1 MRKIISFIVLTILI
15 YSFCFFSY
23 ADNNTFV
30 NNTASLQ
37 EQHKEL
43 KNQIESA
50 SSELK
55 DVQEEL
61 SDNLQQVQEVD
72 ANIEVA
78 QNELDEINIK
88 YDILNKEILKNEAEL
103 KKAKES
109 YEKEKGLFEERLV
122 AMYEAGD
129 TEYIDVLLQANGI
142 SDFLSSYYLLEELAL
157 YDTDIIDSLEK
168 KKKAVEEIQETLNM
182 QNKEMLDLQ
191 KNQIE
196 LTNTLQD
203 AKEKREGYISELTD
217 QEKEIQE
224 KIDEYTK
231 QFAQINSEILS
242 LSYANIG
249 DEYIGGEL
257 AWPVPGYTR
266 ITSSYGMRIHPITG
280 VFKLHTGV
288 DVGAPEGANF
298 IAANDGVVVK
308 AEYNTAYGNMVLIS
322 HGGGIS
328 TLYAHGSEIV
338 VELGQ
343 IVKRGDVVL
352 KVGSTGYSTGAHAHF
367 EVRKNG
373 ATVDPLPYITNGV
386 LPTQETN
393 SQQNSEE

>member
-196 LTNTLQD
+196 
-203 AKEKREGYISELTD
+203 KR
-217 QEKEIQE
+217 
-224 KIDEYTK
+224 
-231 QFAQINSEILS
+231 
-242 LSYANIG
+242 
-249 DEYIGGEL
+249 
-257 AWPVPGYTR
+257 R
-266 ITSSYGMRIHPITG
+266 
-280 VFKLHTGV
+280 LH
-288 DVGAPEGANF
+288 F
-298 IAANDGVVVK
+298 
-308 AEYNTAYGNMVLIS
+308 
-322 HGGGIS
+322 
-328 TLYAHGSEIV
+328 
-338 VELGQ
+338 
-343 IVKRGDVVL
+343 
-352 KVGSTGYSTGAHAHF
+352 
-367 EVRKNG
+367 
-373 ATVDPLPYITNGV
+373 
-386 LPTQETN
+386 
-393 SQQNSEE
+393 